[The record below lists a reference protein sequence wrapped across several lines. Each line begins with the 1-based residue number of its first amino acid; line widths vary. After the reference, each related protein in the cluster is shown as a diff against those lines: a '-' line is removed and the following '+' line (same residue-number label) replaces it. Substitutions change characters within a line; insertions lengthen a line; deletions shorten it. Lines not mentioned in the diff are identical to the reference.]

1 MKKIVKGL
9 LLWGTAFSTIAL
21 LGGGFASL
29 VWADKDIPALVWVI
43 LNTGLMFAAFET
55 LTYEETLELSGMKW
69 VQSHL
74 LNDEDDEDDD
84 NEENT
89 QEKDLDLLSDEE
101 LKELFADMEADRF
114 IEETKSNQEGNGY

>member
-1 MKKIVKGL
+1 MKKIAKAI

-29 VWADKDIPALVWVI
+29 VWENKDIAALVWVI
-43 LNTGLMFAAFET
+43 INTGLMFAAFEA
-55 LTYEETLELSGMKW
+55 LTYEEVLELSGMKW
-69 VQSHL
+69 IYSHFSHL
-74 LNDEDDEDDD
+74 LDEDEDEVKEIP
-84 NEENT
+84 NV
-89 QEKDLDLLSDEE
+89 KDLDLLSDEE